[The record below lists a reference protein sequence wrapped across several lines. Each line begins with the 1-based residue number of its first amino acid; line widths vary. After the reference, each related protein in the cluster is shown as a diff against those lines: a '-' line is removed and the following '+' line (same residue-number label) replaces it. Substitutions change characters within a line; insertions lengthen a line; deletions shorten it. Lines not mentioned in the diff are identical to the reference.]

1 MNNLSRRL
9 EASFAFD
16 NNCRTKTVMVDYGK
30 TISEKCE
37 EKLGLGLNTAE
48 RWGGVSSANY

>member
-1 MNNLSRRL
+1 
-9 EASFAFD
+9 
-16 NNCRTKTVMVDYGK
+16 MVDYGK